1 MASGLEGYE
10 HRRDRRVTSF
20 RTARAMHY
28 VGAAGAVLIAFAA
41 RLLLEPILH
50 GSSPFL
56 LFAVAVVGAA
66 GIGGMG
72 PGILATGLSAGL
84 HVLFTPGALEGTDG
98 FVGLITFVTIGVGIS
113 VAGEWLRRM
122 RGKVVRTMADLRA
135 REAHLSSILDAVP
148 NAVIV
153 IDETGK
159 IKSFS
164 RAAERLFGYQ
174 AAEALDRNVKM
185 LMPSPY
191 RGAHDQYLAR
201 YLATGERRMIG
212 IGRVVVGERKDG
224 STFPMELS
232 VAEMPPGKQRLFTGF
247 VRDLTERRQS
257 EVRLQELR
265 TELMHISRLT
275 AMGEMASAL
284 AHELNQPLSAIAK
297 YLQGSRRL
305 IARWEAP
312 QSVRLKDALEQATD
326 QALRAGDIIRRLRD
340 FVARGEAETHV
351 ENLTKIIE
359 EATALALVGTDHRV
373 LVRAD
378 LVPGADSVLVDR
390 VQIQQVLLNLMRN
403 ASEAMADSQSVQ
415 RELRISTRLSDEGMV
430 EISVADTGPG
440 ISPSVA
446 EQLFQPFV
454 TTKLHGMGVG
464 LSISRT
470 IVEAHGGRLWVEPNP
485 DGGAIFR
492 LTVRAFVEPG
502 EPDER

>member
-1 MASGLEGYE
+1 L
-10 HRRDRRVTSF
+10 
-20 RTARAMHY
+20 
-28 VGAAGAVLIAFAA
+28 GAVGAVLIALAL
-41 RLLLEPILH
+41 RLLLEPIFD
-50 GSSPFL
+50 GSSPYL
-56 LFAVAVVGAA
+56 LFTVAVVGAA
-66 GIGGMG
+66 GLGGMG
-72 PGILATGLSAGL
+72 PGLIATGLSAGL
-84 HVLFTPGALEGTDG
+84 HVLLTPGALEGADRLA
-98 FVGLITFVTIGVGIS
+98 GLIAFATIGVGVS
-113 VAGEWLRRM
+113 VAGEWLRRVRM
-122 RGKVVRTMADLRA
+122 QVVRTMADLHA

-148 NAVIV
+148 SAVIV
-153 IDETGK
+153 IDETGN
-159 IKSFS
+159 IRSFS
-164 RAAERLFGYQ
+164 RVAERLFGYQ
-174 AAEALDRNVKM
+174 AAEVLDRNVKM

-201 YLATGERRMIG
+201 YLTTGDRRMIG

-257 EVRLQELR
+257 EARLQELR

-284 AHELNQPLSAIAK
+284 AHELNQPLSAIAN
-297 YLQGSRRL
+297 YLQGSRLL
-305 IARWEAP
+305 IARWQEP
-312 QSVRLKDALEQATD
+312 ESVRLKNALDQAAD

-351 ENLTKIIE
+351 ENLPRIVE

-373 LVRAD
+373 LVRAE
-378 LVPGADSVLVDR
+378 LGPGAESVLVDK

-403 ASEAMADSQSVQ
+403 AIEAMAESESVS
-415 RELRISTRLSDEGMV
+415 RELRISTRLGEEGMV

-440 ISPSVA
+440 ISPAVA

-454 TTKLHGMGVG
+454 TTKRHGMGVG

-470 IVEAHGGRLWVEPNP
+470 IVEAHGGRLWAEPNP

-502 EPDER
+502 ELDAR

>member
-1 MASGLEGYE
+1 MASGLVGYE
-10 HRRDRRVTSF
+10 GRRRRVTPF
-20 RTARAMHY
+20 RTVRAIHY
-28 VGAAGAVLIAFAA
+28 LGTVVAVLIAFAA

-56 LFAVAVVGAA
+56 LFTVAVVGAA
-66 GIGGMG
+66 GVGGIG
-72 PGILATGLSAGL
+72 PGVLATGLSAGI
-84 HVLFTPGALEGTDG
+84 HVLFTPGALEGVDR
-98 FVGLITFVTIGVGIS
+98 FAGLIAFTTIGVGIS
-113 VAGEWLRRM
+113 IAGEWLRRV
-122 RGKVVRTMADLRA
+122 RVDVVRTMADLQA

-148 NAVIV
+148 SAVVV
-153 IDETGK
+153 IDEAGK
-159 IKSFS
+159 IRSFS
-164 RAAERLFGYQ
+164 RAAERLFGYR
-174 AAEALDRNVKM
+174 AAEVLDRNVKM

-191 RGAHDQYLAR
+191 REAHDQYLAR
-201 YLATGERRMIG
+201 YLATGERRMID

-232 VAEMPPGKQRLFTGF
+232 VAEMPPGRQRLFTGF

-257 EVRLQELR
+257 EARLQELR

-284 AHELNQPLSAIAK
+284 AHELNQPLSAIAN

-305 IARWEAP
+305 IAQWEEP
-312 QSVRLKDALEQATD
+312 ECVRLKTALD
-326 QALRAGDIIRRLRD
+326 QAADQTLRAGDIIRRLRD

-351 ENLTKIIE
+351 ENLTKIVE

-403 ASEAMADSQSVQ
+403 AIEAMTESQCVR
-415 RELRISTRLSDEGMV
+415 RELAISTRLSEKGMV

-454 TTKLHGMGVG
+454 TTKRHGMGVG
-464 LSISRT
+464 LSISST

-492 LTVRAFVEPG
+492 LTVRAFVDSG
-502 EPDER
+502 ELNGR

>member
-1 MASGLEGYE
+1 
-10 HRRDRRVTSF
+10 
-20 RTARAMHY
+20 MHY

-41 RLLLEPILH
+41 RLLLEPIFH

-56 LFAVAVVGAA
+56 LFTVAVVGVA
-66 GIGGMG
+66 GVGGVG
-72 PGILATGLSAGL
+72 PGVFATALSAGL

-122 RGKVVRTMADLRA
+122 RGEVVRTMADLRA

-232 VAEMPPGKQRLFTGF
+232 VAEMPAGKQRLFTGF

-257 EVRLQELR
+257 EARLQELR

-284 AHELNQPLSAIAK
+284 AHELNQPLSAIAN

-305 IARWEAP
+305 IARWEEP
-312 QSVRLKDALEQATD
+312 ESVRLKSALEQATD

-403 ASEAMADSQSVQ
+403 AIEAMADSQSVQ

-454 TTKLHGMGVG
+454 TTKRHGMGVG